1 MKKYIR
7 LINGLCL
14 LFLVLFASTQ
24 ITTAQITLDLEG
36 GIATTGYNDVRIP
49 GDGGT
54 LIGLSDE
61 LNSNPF
67 LYGRARLSYIFNKRN
82 TVSVLFAP
90 LQVTYDGAFNRE
102 VNFED
107 TVFPANTP
115 VDATYKF
122 NSYRLTYR
130 YRVLSR
136 ETLTLGV
143 GITGKVR
150 DAFIRLE
157 GNELR
162 SEKTD
167 LGFVPLIN
175 FHFTW
180 QFSERFH
187 LLIEGDAL
195 AAPQGRA
202 EDVLAAI
209 GYSLNERTDIFAG
222 YRLLEG
228 GADNDEVYTFS
239 LFHYGVMGVRIHLP
253 M

>member
-1 MKKYIR
+1 MKKSISVINWLWVFF
-7 LINGLCL
+7 LI
-14 LFLVLFASTQ
+14 LFTLNHNIS
-24 ITTAQITLDLEG
+24 AQITLDLEG

-49 GDGGT
+49 GDEGT
-54 LIGLSDE
+54 FMALSDE
-61 LNSNPF
+61 LNSDPF
-67 LYGRARLSYIFNKRN
+67 LYGRARLNYTFNERN
-82 TVSVLFAP
+82 TVSVLYAP
-90 LQVTYDGAFNRE
+90 LQVTYDGAFDRD

-107 TVFPANTP
+107 TIFPPYTP
-115 VDATYKF
+115 VIATYKF

-130 YRVLSR
+130 YRVLTR
-136 ETLTLGV
+136 ETLTLGI

-175 FHFTW
+175 FHFNW

-187 LLIEGDAL
+187 LLIDGDAL

-202 EDVLAAI
+202 EDVLVAL
-209 GYSLNERTDIFAG
+209 GYSRNDQFDILAG
-222 YRLLEG
+222 YRILEG

-239 LFHYGVMGVRIHLP
+239 LFHYGVVGVRIHL
-253 M
+253 